1 MKSDYTIHS
10 IEQVLKLLKLDTNF
24 KNEFTLIEMVEVLKL
39 NKSTIF

>member
-24 KNEFTLIEMVEVLKL
+24 KNEFTLIEMVEVLEL